1 MTQTRQAIDK
11 SPDVTERQKSATGS
25 KSVVSLEDQV
35 LWQQFLNGDLAAYA
49 VIYKKYFVVLLQYGS
64 KITTDKDLVKDCVQ
78 DLFVKIWNNRERL
91 TATTSIK
98 YYLFTSLR
106 NKLLDYLRS
115 NRHKLTTSFSVHTDH
130 MIEEIAVPD
139 LGDVTK
145 TEQVLKAITRLS
157 KYQQSLL
164 HMKFNEERSNVEIA
178 EELGITIQSV
188 YNAVFK
194 TLRFLR
200 KQILTFVLLLMASI

>member
-1 MTQTRQAIDK
+1 MTQTRQAIDTL
-11 SPDVTERQKSATGS
+11 PDVEKSATGGT
-25 KSVVSLEDQV
+25 SVVSLEDQV
-35 LWQQFLNGDLAAYA
+35 LWQQFLDGDLAAYA
-49 VIYKKYFVVLLQYGS
+49 VIYKKYFVVLLQYGC

-78 DLFVKIWNNRERL
+78 DLFIKIWNNRERL
-91 TATTSIK
+91 TVTTSIK

-115 NRHKLTTSFSVHTDH
+115 NRHRLTSSFSVHTDH
-130 MIEEIAVPD
+130 MIEEIAVPE

-145 TEQVLKAITRLS
+145 KEQVLKAITRLS

-164 HMKFNEERSNVEIA
+164 HMKFNEERSNIEIA
-178 EELGITIQSV
+178 DELGITIQSV
-188 YNAVFK
+188 YNAMFK

-200 KQILTFVLLLMASI
+200 KQILMFVLLVMASI